1 MSGLPPLPSNSVL
14 ETGLKKVFDEFKV
27 LLTFFLALY
36 SRLPRVYALLL
47 EQVVE
52 ARGGDYIEGETSR
65 LSSWFRNNREI
76 GDKGR

>member
-27 LLTFFLALY
+27 LLTFFP
-36 SRLPRVYALLL
+36 RLIFSPSSCICVASGTGC
-47 EQVVE
+47 
-52 ARGGDYIEGETSR
+52 RGGDYIEGETSR